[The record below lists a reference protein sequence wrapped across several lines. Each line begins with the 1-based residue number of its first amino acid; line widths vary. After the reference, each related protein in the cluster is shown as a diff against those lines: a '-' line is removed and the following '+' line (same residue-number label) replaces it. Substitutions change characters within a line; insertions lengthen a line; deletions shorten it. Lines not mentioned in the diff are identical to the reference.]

1 MMSGTALELTDPLR
15 GIFQDTA
22 KRLKGTERRQFMA
35 QVVQALGPG
44 GQAQA
49 ERELGWNRGTIRKG
63 WQELAHGPIR
73 DAFEQTGT
81 ETDRGPLTAVAG

>member
-1 MMSGTALELTDPLR
+1 MAAASLVLTLKDLWK
-15 GIFQDTA
+15 DTA
-22 KRLKGTERRQFMA
+22 QWLKGTDRRQFMA

-63 WQELAHGPIR
+63 QYELAHGPI
-73 DAFEQTGT
+73 
-81 ETDRGPLTAVAG
+81 